1 MRDVIAASSELPGAS
16 GAHTAMAAGGAAMG
30 AGTAPAAVAGG
41 GFRSFLD
48 GCLDCG
54 GDQPPAPEPR
64 LAPGGKKPNSGM
76 AAPTE
81 MPVPAAATALR
92 TSAFG
97 LGAWGSP
104 GETTAAV
111 AQEGDAGSARDLSG
125 AGGSAPD
132 PAPLPGWAPASGRWA
147 WDLPLPPE
155 APAAAAGRDQGPDAA
170 PAAAPELAFA
180 ARLLP
185 PEPAPPS
192 HQAAEGQAA
201 EGLPSPAAAAV
212 SGEAAARSAT
222 DPQDRSTPAESVEA
236 QPGHA
241 EISEPPHGPHT
252 APLDDEQAAS
262 PDKAIA
268 GNARNAFPAAEGQTT
283 ADRRDAGPFAGAA
296 PKGAPPSGDRPT
308 GDQGASATAGQ
319 QDTGSVG
326 NAASPLPAGR
336 EAQIPVPEQPAGA
349 ARPAEAEAPEPAAQ
363 PVSRDVSLHL
373 ADGESSVDIRMAER
387 AGEIRVTVHTPDRDL
402 ANSLRADLPDLVGKL
417 RQSGFQAEAWRPAS
431 TASDAGRR
439 GGSDG
444 SPYQEH
450 SPGARKDGRQPQPQQ
465 RKSKDASRWAGEW
478 QSSLDPAQES
488 HS

>member
-1 MRDVIAASSELPGAS
+1 VRDVIAASSALPGSS
-16 GAHTAMAAGGAAMG
+16 GANTAMAGGGAAMG
-30 AGTAPAAVAGG
+30 AGTALAAVAGG

-48 GCLDCG
+48 GCLDRG
-54 GDQPPAPEPR
+54 VDETPAPEQHP
-64 LAPGGKKPNSGM
+64 ASSGKKQSSGM
-76 AAPTE
+76 AVPTCL
-81 MPVPAAATALR
+81 PVPAAATALR
-92 TSAFG
+92 TPGFG
-97 LGAWGSP
+97 LEPWGSP
-104 GETTAAV
+104 GETSAALALEV
-111 AQEGDAGSARDLSG
+111 DAVSTQDVSG

-132 PAPLPGWAPASGRWA
+132 PGPPPGWAGTAGRLA
-147 WDLPLPPE
+147 RDLSWLQDD
-155 APAAAAGRDQGPDAA
+155 PAAKEDRDQGPGAT
-170 PAAAPELAFA
+170 PAATLELAFG

-185 PEPAPPS
+185 PQPAPPS
-192 HQAAEGQAA
+192 QQAA

-212 SGEAAARSAT
+212 SGEAATSPAT
-222 DPQDRSTPAESVEA
+222 DPQDRSIPAESVEA
-236 QPGHA
+236 QLGHA
-241 EISEPPHGPHT
+241 GIPEPPHGPRT
-252 APLDDEQAAS
+252 APLDEGQAAS
-262 PDKAIA
+262 PDTAIA

-296 PKGAPPSGDRPT
+296 PKSAPPSGDRPT
-308 GDQGASATAGQ
+308 GDHGESATAGQ
-319 QDTGSVG
+319 ADTASVG
-326 NAASPLPAGR
+326 NAASPLPASR
-336 EAQIPVPEQPAGA
+336 EMQGPVPEQPAGA
-349 ARPAEAEAPEPAAQ
+349 ARPAEAEPPEPAAQ

-373 ADGESSVDIRMAER
+373 ADGETSVDIRMAER